1 MSDLLTAAAKALR
14 YRFGISGLS
23 KTLHMKFNLL
33 KFRRYWRIEAKT
45 RRRDLMYCRCVRYS
59 LPSPAILCCLI
70 IMMLQSYIFEHN
82 YAAADGVRTMSGI
95 VAEVLTDE
103 TPPVIMVRSKPGMK
117 DEVVVG
123 AVVKKGASILRGKR
137 PIALHHIRAGEK
149 VTLTYM
155 KQRDGLT
162 VRSIV
167 VHPR

>member
-1 MSDLLTAAAKALR
+1 
-14 YRFGISGLS
+14 
-23 KTLHMKFNLL
+23 
-33 KFRRYWRIEAKT
+33 
-45 RRRDLMYCRCVRYS
+45 MYCRCVRYS
-59 LPSPAILCCLI
+59 LPSAAILCCLI
-70 IMMLQSYIFEHN
+70 LVLSGYILERAH
-82 YAAADGVRTMSGI
+82 AAGDGVRTMSGI
-95 VAEVLTDE
+95 VDEVLSNE

-117 DEVVVG
+117 DEVVIG
-123 AVVKKGASILRGKR
+123 AVVKKGASILRGNK